1 MFVETLVV
9 TVCLCRQWSSD
20 VCTDSSGGKCLC
32 GADRGVYVQT
42 LAVTWIKASLNVVV
56 SADLWDQLTCV
67 LSSLTGWV
75 ELIREWAVSQVA
87 IVAVVLLNS

>member
-1 MFVETLVV
+1 M
-9 TVCLCRQWSSD
+9 
-20 VCTDSSGGKCLC
+20 
-32 GADRGVYVQT
+32 YVQT

-56 SADLWDQLTCV
+56 SAELWDQLTSV

-87 IVAVVLLNS
+87 IVAVVLLSS